1 MPRDLSGSWDSPG
14 QTRRAEE
21 GADGPQVGKKGQ
33 KRTKKGK
40 KRKTVHKK
48 TTAKKRMRNGSG
60 CIEHR
65 ILLLCYSD
73 WLWDILKT
81 LTREVEAFV
90 ICEMLRD
97 FK

>member
-60 CIEHR
+60 CIEQR
-65 ILLLCYSD
+65 ILILSFSD
-73 WLWDILKT
+73 WLWDILKK
-81 LTREVEAFV
+81 LMREVEAFV
-90 ICEMLRD
+90 ICEMHRD